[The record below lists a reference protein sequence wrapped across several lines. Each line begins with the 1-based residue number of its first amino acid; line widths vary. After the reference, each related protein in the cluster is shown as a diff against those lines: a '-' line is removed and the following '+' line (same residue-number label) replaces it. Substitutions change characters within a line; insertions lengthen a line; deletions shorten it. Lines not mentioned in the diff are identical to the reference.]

1 MRRLQH
7 KSIVS
12 GISAVSQFAFVPFST
27 VEQQQQALA
36 FTPESRAAS
45 KTAMMSSADNCAW
58 ENISFKELT
67 VCENIGGGGVALV
80 HRGFYRKQ
88 PVALK
93 TLVHIQWHFG
103 CV

>member
-7 KSIVS
+7 KFIVS

-27 VEQQQQALA
+27 VEQQALA
-36 FTPESRAAS
+36 FIPENRAAS
-45 KTAMMSSADNCAW
+45 KTMMMSSAGDCAW
-58 ENISFKELT
+58 ENIPFRELT
-67 VCENIGGGGVALV
+67 ICENIGGGGVALV

-93 TLVHIQWHFG
+93 TLVHIQ
-103 CV
+103 